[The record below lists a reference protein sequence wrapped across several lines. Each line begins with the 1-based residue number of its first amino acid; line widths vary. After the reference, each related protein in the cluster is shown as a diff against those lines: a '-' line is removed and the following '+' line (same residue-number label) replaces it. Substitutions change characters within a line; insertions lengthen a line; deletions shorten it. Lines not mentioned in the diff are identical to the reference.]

1 MHNKYRAKLGVRKYL
16 CYASSSFIY
25 VSVNCITT
33 EIFIE
38 SVNGNGNK
46 N

>member
-1 MHNKYRAKLGVRKYL
+1 MHNKYRAKLGVRKYF
-16 CYASSSFIY
+16 CFASSSVIY
-25 VSVNCITT
+25 VRVNCITT

-38 SVNGNGNK
+38 SVNGNKNK